1 MQQTTQPAVLL
12 RVYVVEDSLLIRERL
27 DAMIVVAGAA
37 VAGHASTAGAAICSI
52 LAERPELVILDM
64 QLAEGT
70 GFDVLRAVRRQAPD
84 IDVYFLSNFAAYPY
98 RDLAERL
105 GAKGFFDK
113 SREFDLM
120 GEVIAQ
126 RAAAVH

>member
-1 MQQTTQPAVLL
+1 MPPRAAAGHSGRMQQTTQPAVLL

-52 LAERPELVILDM
+52 LAER
-64 QLAEGT
+64 
-70 GFDVLRAVRRQAPD
+70 
-84 IDVYFLSNFAAYPY
+84 
-98 RDLAERL
+98 L